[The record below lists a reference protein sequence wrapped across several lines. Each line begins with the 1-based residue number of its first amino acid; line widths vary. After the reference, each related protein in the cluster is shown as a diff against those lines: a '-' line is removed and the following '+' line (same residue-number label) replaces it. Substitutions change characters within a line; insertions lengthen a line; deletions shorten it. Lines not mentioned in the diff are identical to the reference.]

1 MSTERVSLSDIDGKL
16 RELSGDVK
24 GKVEAKKP
32 PILAGLGA
40 LGLLLLI
47 LAYFFGKRTGKKK
60 TTFVEIRR
68 V

>member
-24 GKVEAKKP
+24 GKVEAKKS

-47 LAYFFGKRTGKKK
+47 LAYFFGKRSGKKK

>member
-1 MSTERVSLSDIDGKL
+1 MTADPIKLTDIEGKL

-24 GKVEAKKP
+24 SKVVAKKP

-47 LAYFFGKRTGKKK
+47 LAYFFGRRSGKKK

>member
-1 MSTERVSLSDIDGKL
+1 VSCP
-16 RELSGDVK
+16 VK

-47 LAYFFGKRTGKKK
+47 LAYFFGKRSGKKK

>member
-1 MSTERVSLSDIDGKL
+1 MTADPIKLTDIEGKL

-24 GKVEAKKP
+24 SKVEAKKP

-47 LAYFFGKRTGKKK
+47 LAYFFGRRSGKKK